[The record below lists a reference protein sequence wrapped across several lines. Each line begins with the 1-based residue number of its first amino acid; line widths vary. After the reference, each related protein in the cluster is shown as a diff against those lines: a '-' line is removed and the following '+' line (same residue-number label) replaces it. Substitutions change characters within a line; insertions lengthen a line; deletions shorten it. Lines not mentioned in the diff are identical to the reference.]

1 MDSFEH
7 LPDAQITPRGKISQK
22 FLALGISSFKE
33 ACKYVHEAPYGYN
46 SEYEDTMIFFKEQK
60 GTCTTKHAVIAGLAE
75 ELEIPL
81 FKMVGVYKFTEKIS
95 EGAGEIM
102 EKYNI
107 PYIPM
112 VHCFL
117 VYKEFRFD
125 LTEGNHNGKKES
137 PEYFIHTAQ
146 VDPFISRKEEYR
158 LFRRVLKEKILPSRE
173 MAAVKERT
181 LLKAREDAILLLKRN
196 ILF

>member
-1 MDSFEH
+1 MDSFDH
-7 LPDAQITPRGKISQK
+7 LPDAQITPRGKISQR

-33 ACKYVHEAPYGYN
+33 ACRYVHDTPYGYN
-46 SEYEDTMIFFKEQK
+46 SDYEDRMIFFKEQK

-75 ELEIPL
+75 ELDLPV
-81 FKMVGVYKFTEKIS
+81 FKKVGIYKFTEEIS
-95 EGAGEIM
+95 QGAGKIM
-102 EKYNI
+102 EKYDI

-125 LTEGNHNGKKES
+125 LTEGNNNGKKEN
-137 PEYFIHTAQ
+137 PDEFIHTAQ

-158 LFRRVLKEKILPSRE
+158 LFRRVLKDKVLPSRE
-173 MAAVKERT
+173 MDGLKERT
-181 LLKAREDAILLLKRN
+181 LLKAREEAILLLKRN
-196 ILF
+196 ILS